1 MRSSALLP
9 QHASALLHYLRLEQA
24 KPEHAALLLGIYV
37 QRSLHSVRAGDL
49 LAAGGLADH

>member
-49 LAAGGLADH
+49 LAAGGLSDH